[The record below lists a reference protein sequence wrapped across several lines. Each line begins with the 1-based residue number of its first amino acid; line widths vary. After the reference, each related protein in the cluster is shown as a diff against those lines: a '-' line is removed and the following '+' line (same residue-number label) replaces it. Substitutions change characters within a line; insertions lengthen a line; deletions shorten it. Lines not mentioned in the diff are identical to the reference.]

1 MPIFSPLAGAVVAAG
16 LLLVVAGLLF
26 VVAGLLL
33 VVAGV
38 LVVVV
43 VVLVVVLLLAL
54 LFVVLLLLVSPPPHA
69 VKPSATATHI
79 IRGRNFLSTYF
90 YSSKSGPALHRA
102 DPDHVSQR
110 LEKRVHHTR

>member
-1 MPIFSPLAGAVVAAG
+1 MPIFSPLAGAVVVAAG
-16 LLLVVAGLLF
+16 LLV

-33 VVAGV
+33 VVAGL

-54 LFVVLLLLVSPPPHA
+54 LLVVLLLFVSPPPHA
-69 VKPSATATHI
+69 VRPSATATHI
-79 IRGRNFLSTYF
+79 IRGRNFLSTCF
-90 YSSKSGPALHRA
+90 YSSKSGRGPPQAR
-102 DPDHVSQR
+102 PNYVSQK